1 MHEIHVNRQLGETYR
16 QILVGELY
24 GQMNVLHECRHIGD

>member
-16 QILVGELY
+16 QIGELY
-24 GQMNVLHECRHIGD
+24 GQMNVLHECRHMGD

>member
-16 QILVGELY
+16 QIGELY